1 MPDNTPAE
9 SQPSVAS
16 LVGGLIEDTQRLI
29 RQEVALAKRGVEE
42 EWEKTKEGAA
52 LMAGALALF
61 TLVAILFGFTLVKL
75 LHQYVLPNHEWACF
89 AIVTGGFAVGGALL
103 LYAGLTKFKQVDV
116 VPQQSVDSI
125 RQDVQA
131 ITDAVTSDRPQAS
144 SYTGTPR
151 R

>member
-16 LVGGLIEDTQRLI
+16 LIGGLIDDTQRLI

-52 LMAGALALF
+52 LLAGALALF

-75 LHQYVLPNHEWACF
+75 LYQYVLPEHEWACF
-89 AIVTGGFAVGGALL
+89 AIVTVGFAIGGALL
-103 LYAGLTKFKQVDV
+103 LYAGLTKFKQVNV
-116 VPQQSVDSI
+116 VPQQSVESI
-125 RQDVQA
+125 RQDVEA
-131 ITDAVTSDRPQAS
+131 VANAVTTDRPQAS
-144 SYTGTPR
+144 PYSGTPR